1 MIKPAITIGNEN
13 QKLTDRDIFEYVREK
28 MLAQNEKS
36 TDKYYDED
44 ESTVVDT
51 GDCRYFSYDIERE
64 IDLRCALGFVMNETI
79 FNQIGEEDTDA
90 ADEDILQV
98 IALSNKNWE
107 ITSES
112 WQMLALLQRIHD
124 MTDARHWRRVMDRM
138 SYLFDSNGKFQNDN
152 IVVEKDSDLPNIAIR
167 EVTVDFEEL
176 GIKFNVKAPDMSI
189 AQKVANLLE
198 KNIPEE
204 EFVKNLN
211 KDVVNI
217 LNVETQEQQ
226 SIGSSIFLDLVETIN
241 QDIRQSNQEKVK
253 A

>member
-1 MIKPAITIGNEN
+1 MINPVITIGTGEM
-13 QKLTDRDIFEYVREK
+13 KITDRDVFEYVRKK
-28 MLAQNEKS
+28 MLEQNEKS

-44 ESTVVDT
+44 ENMLVDN
-51 GDCRYFSYDIERE
+51 GDCRYFSYDMERE
-64 IDLRCALGFVMNETI
+64 IDLRCALGFVMDQSI
-79 FNQIGEEDTDA
+79 FNQIGQEDTDA

-152 IVVEKDSDLPNIAIR
+152 IVVEKDSDLPDIGIR

-176 GIKFNVKAPDMSI
+176 GIKFNVVAPDMNI

-204 EFVKNLN
+204 EFAKNLN
-211 KDVVNI
+211 KDVINI
-217 LNVETQEQQ
+217 LNAETDKQQ
-226 SIGSSIFLDLVETIN
+226 TTGSSIFLDLVEAIN

>member
-1 MIKPAITIGNEN
+1 MINAAITIGNEN
-13 QKLTDRDIFEYVREK
+13 QKITDRDVFEYVRKK
-28 MLAQNEKS
+28 MLEQNEKS

-44 ESTVVDT
+44 ENMLVDN
-51 GDCRYFSYDIERE
+51 GDCRYFSYDMERE
-64 IDLRCALGFVMNETI
+64 IDLRCALGFVMNESI
-79 FNQIGEEDTDA
+79 FNQIGQEDTDA
-90 ADEDILQV
+90 TSEDILHV

-124 MTDARHWRRVMDRM
+124 MTSVGHWERAMGRM

-152 IVVEKDSDLPNIAIR
+152 IVVKKDDNLPNTHVR
-167 EVTVDFEEL
+167 EVTLDLEEL
-176 GIKFNVKAPDMSI
+176 GIKFNIKAPDMSS
-189 AQKVANLLE
+189 ANQVANLLE

-204 EFVKNLN
+204 EFAKNLN
-211 KDVVNI
+211 KDVINI
-217 LNVETQEQQ
+217 LNVETDEQQ
-226 SIGSSIFLDLVETIN
+226 AIGSNIFLNLVETIN

>member
-1 MIKPAITIGNEN
+1 
-13 QKLTDRDIFEYVREK
+13 
-28 MLAQNEKS
+28 
-36 TDKYYDED
+36 
-44 ESTVVDT
+44 
-51 GDCRYFSYDIERE
+51 
-64 IDLRCALGFVMNETI
+64 MNETI